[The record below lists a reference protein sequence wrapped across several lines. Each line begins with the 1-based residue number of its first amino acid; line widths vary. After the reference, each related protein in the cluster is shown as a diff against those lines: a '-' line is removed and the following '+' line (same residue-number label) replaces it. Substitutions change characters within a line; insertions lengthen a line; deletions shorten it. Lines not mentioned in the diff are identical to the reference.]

1 MVSGPDDIVQGYAA
15 ACKQLKSQWYY
26 EEPLGQ
32 AELEVVEAVAQA
44 RQALRQ
50 LPTAAIDSLEERRSF
65 WINLYNGAVID
76 LAVTMGVRRTVKE
89 VRGFFRRRHIEVA
102 GESLSLDE
110 VEHGFLRADRRHPAR
125 LLPPLLLRPRLR
137 SWMAL
142 PFDPRIHF
150 ALNCGGRS
158 CPPIRFYT
166 PAAIDDQLAQ
176 ATTAFLD
183 AAVALDPE
191 TATITANPILHWY
204 RGDFEAVG
212 GIEELLR
219 RYRTGGL
226 EVRPWRFAWSQYDWE
241 I

>member
-1 MVSGPDDIVQGYAA
+1 MVSEPDELAQAYAA
-15 ACKQLKSQWYY
+15 ACKQLRSQWYY

-32 AELEVVEAVAQA
+32 AEPEVLVSVDQA
-44 RQALRQ
+44 RQALGQ
-50 LPTAAIDSLEERRSF
+50 LPAEAIDGLAERRSF

-89 VRGFFRRRHIEVA
+89 VRGFFRRRRIEVA
-102 GESLSLDE
+102 GQFLSLDE
-110 VEHGFLRADRRHPAR
+110 VEHGFLRAGRRHPAR
-125 LLPPLLLRPRLR
+125 LLPPLLLRPHLR

-166 PAAIDDQLAQ
+166 AGAIDEDLDLA
-176 ATTAFLD
+176 AAAFLD
-183 AAVALDPE
+183 ATVQIDREA
-191 TATITANPILHWY
+191 ATITASPILRWY
-204 RGDFEAVG
+204 RADFEAIG
-212 GIEELLR
+212 GIEGLVR

-226 EVRPWRFAWSQYDWE
+226 ESRPWRFAWSRYDWDL
-241 I
+241 

>member
-1 MVSGPDDIVQGYAA
+1 MVSEPDDLVQAYAA

-32 AELEVVEAVAQA
+32 AELEVVETVARA

-50 LPTAAIDSLEERRSF
+50 LPTAAIVGLADRRSF
-65 WINLYNGAVID
+65 WINLYNGAVVD
-76 LAVTMGVRRTVKE
+76 LAVATGVRRSVKE
-89 VRGFFRRRHIEVA
+89 VRGFFWRRQIEVA

-110 VEHGFLRADRRHPAR
+110 VEHGFLRVGRRHPAW

-166 PAAIDDQLAQ
+166 PGAIDEQLDL
-176 ATTAFLD
+176 ATTSFLD
-183 AAVALDPE
+183 ATVRVHPE
-191 TATITANPILHWY
+191 TATITANPILRWY